1 MLQVIQLE
9 EDKVSPA
16 GEEDVQRVWVAL
28 VLEPGFGCSHPYLF
42 VGIDIRMLVRLHK
55 RGVGDEPGG
64 VVRFGDGGVGNVG
77 ARERK
82 NTVVGTDRHK
92 HEEEVH
98 TPFQRRREGM
108 IGHKQKWERKTMVD
122 RLYIGMENVGGKC
135 RCKVGWKLVC
145 ECELSKGKSAGGEKA
160 YLIVGDQLR
169 LVVEDLDVDIGLIAA
184 AVDST
189 LVDIALISI
198 PQ

>member
-28 VLEPGFGCSHPYLF
+28 ALEPGFGCSHPYLF

-64 VVRFGDGGVGNVG
+64 VVRFGDGGEGNVG

-108 IGHKQKWERKTMVD
+108 IGHKQKQERKTMVG

-135 RCKVGWKLVC
+135 RCKVGWKL
-145 ECELSKGKSAGGEKA
+145 
-160 YLIVGDQLR
+160 IVGDRLR

-189 LVDIALISI
+189 LVDIVLISI